1 MHTISSLKGPKRRA
15 WYAGKITQREKIRAA
30 SEGEW
35 STLISAVFIE
45 ASCAATWAFA
55 AVATLPWKSH
65 RNWSERL
72 PRDGRISRT
81 SGLSALRRVSPRCNA
96 LIRIKVPRRGGR
108 SLELAPN
115 FFPIT
120 KEAHFMT
127 GGTLFLLQR
136 WRWSSCWGD
145 PSISWLRK
153 ASCHVSV
160 DPLVYYTV
168 YICFFSSLHRG
179 KLRLYDLGLLNSR
192 RCCDGC
198 DQRNFR
204 YNRYWTSLPASHCG
218 LKNVFANTW
227 DRLIYARVNY
237 CVVLKDRKKHRTDI

>member
-1 MHTISSLKGPKRRA
+1 M
-15 WYAGKITQREKIRAA
+15 
-30 SEGEW
+30 
-35 STLISAVFIE
+35 
-45 ASCAATWAFA
+45 
-55 AVATLPWKSH
+55 
-65 RNWSERL
+65 L
-72 PRDGRISRT
+72 PRDGRISRA
-81 SGLSALRRVSPRCNA
+81 SGLSAPRRVSPRCNA
-96 LIRIKVPRRGGR
+96 LVRIKVPRRGGR

-127 GGTLFLLQR
+127 GGSLFLLQR

-168 YICFFSSLHRG
+168 YIHFFLSTPRKIAPVRLG
-179 KLRLYDLGLLNSR
+179 AVKLSPTVAMV
-192 RCCDGC
+192 C

-204 YNRYWTSLPASHCG
+204 YDRYWTSLPASHRG
-218 LKNVFANTW
+218 LKNIFANTW
-227 DRLIYARVNY
+227 GRLIPARVNY
-237 CVVLKDRKKHRTDI
+237 CAVLKDRKKYRTDI